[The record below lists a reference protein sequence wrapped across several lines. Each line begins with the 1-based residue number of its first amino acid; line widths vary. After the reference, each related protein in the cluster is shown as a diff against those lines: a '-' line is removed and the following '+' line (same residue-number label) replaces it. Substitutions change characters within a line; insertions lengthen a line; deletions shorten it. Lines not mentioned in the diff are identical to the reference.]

1 MDQTNL
7 QGNLREPIHGF
18 HVTRPEKKQK
28 EQINLPLKT
37 ARFKPALNM
46 HDTGANVDA
55 SEVETLPLF
64 QVKADKFVIPISE
77 LLLVE
82 T

>member
-7 QGNLREPIHGF
+7 QGNLREPNHEF
-18 HVTRPEKKQK
+18 HVTRPGKKQK
-28 EQINLPLKT
+28 EQINLLKT
-37 ARFKPALNM
+37 ARFRPALNM
-46 HDTGANVDA
+46 HDAGANVDA
-55 SEVETLPLF
+55 SEVETLALF
-64 QVKADKFVIPISE
+64 QIKADKFLVPISE